1 MNLSDR
7 ELLARTLQAEA
18 GNQGLGGML
27 AAGSVVMNRANTSG
41 YGNGLRGV
49 ILKPGQFSAWNS
61 LTGYAG
67 GEQGQ
72 DMASM
77 RPSAVAYEAAD
88 KLLAGD
94 YEDPTGGATHYYNPD
109 ISNPSWAKGKEFK
122 RIGDHVFGF
131 ADAGQGMTTSTKGPQ
146 MMQEEKP
153 RGLLGSLGI
162 QKMEEGAAGE
172 TGQRFYQRDSFKDT
186 AAILA
191 QGFGRMGIMGMEEI
205 ADSVAKQRTENKA
218 RNKTAEYLDK
228 YMPGAGDLV
237 REGYFSAKDALS
249 ISMDK
254 QSRELAQQA
263 ATALRAGNNQEAMAI
278 LTQLSP
284 TAMGQQLATQMK
296 PRSSEVIGNGRYTV
310 TYDQDGKPQV
320 SLNEEVIAAEQ
331 RIQAAEK
338 QSAPLPKDARKS
350 EEEDF
355 EAIEAYDNLIQDI
368 GGIAAQFG
376 YNPDT
381 DDFEGAL
388 RIGLDGLI
396 KGGLGAI
403 GLGRENVETAKAR
416 QQFDRFKTRLV
427 NESLRLNKGVQTEGD
442 AQRAARE
449 LGDAK
454 TEATAYAAIQELLRI
469 NQRARANKVSAIE
482 RRRGRFGVGG
492 VDIPAPATPSNI
504 GWKVIDK

>member
-1 MNLSDR
+1 MAWNPAWANAIASIESQGSGGYSAVGPQTAKGNRAYGKYQVMDFNIPAWTQKHLGQKLTP
-7 ELLARTLQAEA
+7 EQFLASPEA
-18 GNQGLGGML
+18 QEAVFQGEFGASVQKYGNPQDAASVWFTGRPASQG
-27 AAGSVVMNRANTSG
+27 AGSSD
-41 YGNGLRGV
+41 
-49 ILKPGQFSAWNS
+49 ILGTTGAEYVNKFNSA
-61 LTGYAG
+61 L
-67 GEQGQ
+67 
-72 DMASM
+72 
-77 RPSAVAYEAAD
+77 
-88 KLLAGD
+88 
-94 YEDPTGGATHYYNPD
+94 
-109 ISNPSWAKGKEFK
+109 
-122 RIGDHVFGF
+122 
-131 ADAGQGMTTSTKGPQ
+131 GQGMTTSTKGPQ

-153 RGLLGSLGI
+153 RGLMGSLGI

-172 TGQRFYQRDSFKDT
+172 TGQRFYNRDSFKD
-186 AAILA
+186 AKAILA
-191 QGFGRMGIMGMEEI
+191 QGFGRMGIMGMDEI
-205 ADSVAKQRTENKA
+205 ADNIAKQRTENKA

-263 ATALRAGNNQEAMAI
+263 AAALRAGNNQEAMAI

-296 PRSSEVIGNGRYTV
+296 PRDSEVIGGGRYTV
-310 TYDQDGKPQV
+310 TYDQDGNPQI
-320 SLNEEVIAAEQ
+320 SLNTEVIAAEQ
-331 RIQAAEK
+331 QIEAAK
-338 QSAPLPKDARKS
+338 KLSAPLPRDARKS

-355 EAIEAYDNLIQDI
+355 AAIEAYDNLIQDI
-368 GGIAAQFG
+368 GGIASQFG
-376 YNPDT
+376 YNPET
-381 DDFEGAL
+381 NDFEGAL

-416 QQFDRFKTRLV
+416 QQFDRFKTRLI

-482 RRRGRFGVGG
+482 RRRGRFGVEGIE
-492 VDIPAPATPSNI
+492 IPAAAAPANI
-504 GWKVIDK
+504 GWKVIDG